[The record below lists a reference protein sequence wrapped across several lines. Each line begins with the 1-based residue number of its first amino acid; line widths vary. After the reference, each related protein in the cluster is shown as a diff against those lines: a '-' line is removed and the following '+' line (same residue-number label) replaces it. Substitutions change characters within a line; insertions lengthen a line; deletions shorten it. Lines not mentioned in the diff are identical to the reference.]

1 MNAVVIRTVS
11 MVVLM
16 LMVAACGAQ
25 PEPTATPAP
34 TEDTGPSV
42 AMLADVGGLED
53 GSFNTMTF
61 AGLSAISSRRNLELI
76 VEEATDSTTYQQQ
89 IEGFAAE
96 GHDVIVT
103 VGFQMTEATLAVA
116 ADNPDISFI
125 GIDQFQAEEVTNIT
139 GIIFPDDE
147 AGYLAGVLAANLT
160 ESGIVG
166 GVFGPQS
173 VPPVAAFAGGYE
185 LGAQS
190 VNPDIEVLIEFHPGG
205 VDVGFNDIPWGGETA
220 TAHMEAGA
228 DVVFAAAGD
237 TGNGALVAVANRAD
251 EQDNLFCI
259 GVDTDQWMTVTEARP
274 CLVTSAVKNIPQ
286 AVDAV
291 IAQVLDG
298 VQPPGNFVGPV
309 GLADFHDFENEI
321 SDELAAD
328 LERIAA
334 ELIEGTLET
343 GYSPG

>member
-1 MNAVVIRTVS
+1 
-11 MVVLM
+11 
-16 LMVAACGAQ
+16 
-25 PEPTATPAP
+25 
-34 TEDTGPSV
+34 
-42 AMLADVGGLED
+42 
-53 GSFNTMTF
+53 
-61 AGLSAISSRRNLELI
+61 
-76 VEEATDSTTYQQQ
+76 
-89 IEGFAAE
+89 
-96 GHDVIVT
+96 
-103 VGFQMTEATLAVA
+103 
-116 ADNPDISFI
+116 
-125 GIDQFQAEEVTNIT
+125 
-139 GIIFPDDE
+139 
-147 AGYLAGVLAANLT
+147 
-160 ESGIVG
+160 
-166 GVFGPQS
+166 
-173 VPPVAAFAGGYE
+173 
-185 LGAQS
+185 
-190 VNPDIEVLIEFHPGG
+190 
-205 VDVGFNDIPWGGETA
+205 
-220 TAHMEAGA
+220 AHMEAGA